1 MIPNKYSPLEQ
12 YLRDLP
18 VNQEEAVITFEQI
31 ERILK
36 TSLPTS
42 AREDASWWGNQA
54 KGFTVEIISWMNAG
68 WLVDQ
73 VNLWEKWVKFVR
85 Q

>member
-1 MIPNKYSPLEQ
+1 MMPDRYTPLEQ

-18 VNQEEAVITFEQI
+18 VKQEEVTITFEQI
-31 ERILK
+31 ERILND
-36 TSLPTS
+36 TLPPS
-42 AREDASWWGNQA
+42 AREDPLWWGNQA
-54 KGFTVEIISWMNAG
+54 QGFTVEIISWMNAG